1 MKEMFNKTLLS
12 FHFELCQPGDF
23 AIRFVWCD
31 HWFEFRRAKDLYSTR
46 FGWDGAREASWDVN
60 EEAKRQLH
68 KDNITTSVSSN
79 L

>member
-1 MKEMFNKTLLS
+1 MCRKRIEAEKRAVKLIMKEMFNKTLLS

-46 FGWDGAREASWDVN
+46 FG
-60 EEAKRQLH
+60 
-68 KDNITTSVSSN
+68 
-79 L
+79 